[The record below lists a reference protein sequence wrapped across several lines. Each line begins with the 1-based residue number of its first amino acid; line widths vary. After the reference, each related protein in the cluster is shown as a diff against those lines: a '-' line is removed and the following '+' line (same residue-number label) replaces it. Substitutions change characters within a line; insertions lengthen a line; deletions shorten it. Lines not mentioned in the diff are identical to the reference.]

1 MSGIK
6 LITISR
12 DTDLLLALDLHTSP
26 KMLNLSELQTML
38 NLSELQ
44 TMLNLELKKQNIIY
58 PFLLVQFEDI
68 YGKFNSKILFITYY
82 VLHNIKEQ
90 LKTNLKIYN

>member
-26 KMLNLSELQTML
+26 KML

>member
-12 DTDLLLALDLHTSP
+12 DTVLLSALDLHTSP
-26 KMLNLSELQTML
+26 KMLNLSEV
-38 NLSELQ
+38 Q

-82 VLHNIKEQ
+82 VLHNIKKQ